1 MNRNQFH
8 YYLNRPGLLDDGTLA
23 ELDDLVKEFP
33 YFQAARMLYVKNLKN
48 VDNVR
53 FNRQL
58 KLAAACVNNRQMLF
72 GLLNG
77 VKIGRDGSVIP
88 PGHEVPVKR
97 IPESDPGNDRIEI
110 IADEGLLSLAD
121 SFSDSANTAAADDDK
136 YNKSIYVRQLERYI
150 PIADLDLLLFD
161 FRVEDS
167 EILNFDFEDKLP
179 EISGSPAE
187 LQTEESKPPVSRK
200 QISSKDLI
208 EDFIRKNP
216 KMPRPG
222 ETGSFDFDVSQKSLE
237 ESDAFMTETL
247 AEIYL
252 KQGYYYRALQ
262 AYEKLS
268 LKYPEKSIYFAT
280 QIEKIKELITNQ

>member
-1 MNRNQFH
+1 MNRHQFH
-8 YYLNRPGLLDDGTLA
+8 DYLKSPGLLDAGTLA
-23 ELDDLVKEFP
+23 DLDDLVKEFP

-48 VDNVR
+48 VDHIR
-53 FNRQL
+53 FTRQL
-58 KLAAACVNNRQMLF
+58 KLAAACVNNRQILF

-88 PGHEVPVKR
+88 PTREAPVKR
-97 IPESDPGNDRIEI
+97 IAETDPENYKTEI
-110 IADEGLLSLAD
+110 LAGDGILSLAD
-121 SFSDSANTAAADDDK
+121 SFADSSTTPSEDDDQ
-136 YNKSIYVRQLERYI
+136 YNKSIYVRHLERYI

-161 FRVEDS
+161 FRVEDT

-179 EISGSPAE
+179 EISEPAAKSE
-187 LQTEESKPPVSRK
+187 TEESKAPVPK
-200 QISSKDLI
+200 KPISSKDLI

-216 KMPRPG
+216 RMPRPG
-222 ETGSFDFDVSQKSLE
+222 ETGNLDFDVSQKSLE